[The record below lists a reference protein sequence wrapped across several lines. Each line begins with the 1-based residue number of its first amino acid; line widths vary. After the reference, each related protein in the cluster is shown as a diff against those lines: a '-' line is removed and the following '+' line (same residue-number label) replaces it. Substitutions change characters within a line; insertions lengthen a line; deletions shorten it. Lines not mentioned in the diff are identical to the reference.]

1 MVNVADQLVL
11 LPHDSGVYRFLDKE
25 GKVIYVGKAKDL
37 KKRVTQYFSAGK
49 NVSVKTQRMVSRIY
63 ALDYVVVDSESDALL
78 LENNL
83 IKELQPR
90 YNVLLKDDKTF
101 PWICIKKEPFPRV
114 FQTRKVVKDGSLY
127 FGPYTSAY
135 YCKQLLQLI
144 HTLYPLRTCSLV
156 LTPKAIASGKYRKC
170 LQAHIGRCLAPC
182 VGEETQE
189 RYNGYI
195 TSVISILK
203 GDVSSV
209 RSLLEKQMDK
219 ASNALDFEQA
229 QKYKEQLDILT
240 RYQTKSVIVN
250 PRLPNLDV
258 FSLVV
263 DTDTFLAFGNFMR
276 VAGGA
281 VIQSVN
287 SKYKLQIEE
296 DPASL
301 LSLFM
306 ADMKEKLNG
315 LSAVILVPFMPEA
328 VPGHYDIQIP
338 QKGDKQKL
346 LALSQR
352 NVKSYKAEQLRLMEI
367 RDRSSAREK
376 RKAKILA
383 QMREDLRMKEIP
395 IHIECFDNSNLQ
407 GSHPVSACVVF
418 RDALPSKK
426 EYRHFVVKN
435 VTGPDDYASMREV
448 VTRRYRRL
456 LHENKPLP
464 QLVVVDGGKG
474 QLSAAYGAL
483 EQLELTESITVVGLA
498 EKMEGIHLATDK
510 TPLFPDKNS
519 STLRLLMQL
528 RNEAHRFSLTFHRK
542 KREKSMVKS
551 VLSDIPGVGP
561 RTTEKLLE
569 HFGSVANIKKAD
581 VENLQRVVSPRLAKT
596 IADFFSE
603 WRTESDP
610 ARHAARHAAR

>member
-203 GDVSSV
+203 GDVSFV

-263 DTDTFLAFGNFMR
+263 DTVTFLAFGNFMR

-281 VIQSVN
+281 VIQSIN

-407 GSHPVSACVVF
+407 GSHPVNACVVF

>member
-144 HTLYPLRTCSLV
+144 HALYPLRTCSLV

-203 GDVSSV
+203 GDVSFV

-263 DTDTFLAFGNFMR
+263 DTVTFLAFGNFMR

-281 VIQSVN
+281 VIQSIN

-407 GSHPVSACVVF
+407 GSHPVNACVVF